1 VVNPYS
7 NEESLLS
14 MALFYALAPNCRAPE
29 LARSSSRSGDLER
42 AITYSLSSVD
52 GAGAATGAGAEAGA
66 AAGAGAGATT
76 ITLTGV
82 LAGAGATT
90 VVLSFSL
97 LQPANNASVTKPAA
111 IIALVFIVVSYCFK
125 FGLGFIPEKISS
137 ELLS

>member
-1 VVNPYS
+1 
-7 NEESLLS
+7 L
-14 MALFYALAPNCRAPE
+14 
-29 LARSSSRSGDLER
+29 
-42 AITYSLSSVD
+42 AITYFLSSA
-52 GAGAATGAGAEAGA
+52 AGAA
-66 AAGAGAGATT
+66 AGAGATT

-111 IIALVFIVVSYCFK
+111 IIALFFIVVSCCFK